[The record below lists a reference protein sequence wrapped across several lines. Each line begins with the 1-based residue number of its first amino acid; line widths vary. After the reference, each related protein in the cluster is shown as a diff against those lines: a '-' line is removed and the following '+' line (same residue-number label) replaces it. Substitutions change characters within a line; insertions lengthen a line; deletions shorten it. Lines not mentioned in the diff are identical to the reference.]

1 MADITSDIDTSDI
14 VGNEQIDT
22 GDVTTPFDDLI
33 GVINDI
39 LNGARSFDQINLG
52 SGSELTIASGAITCS
67 GSVHSVDTEADA
79 ATDDLDTIHMV
90 DGDFVFLRAAS
101 ADREVTLKHGASI
114 QTGDGTDVVLDNTMK
129 TMLLLRSNG
138 VNYVVGGAGRSYPED
153 YISGLAVHA
162 TSATAITVKPGKA
175 LTTDGSLMIVST
187 TDISITPAGMTADS
201 WYEVRLVSGSSG
213 VSAVLH
219 KEGDTWTAPTGY
231 ASGYRVIGYARAT
244 SATEVDR
251 FYTTLTDGPLRDV
264 YFDEKYVFANKVN
277 LTQDTDTEYNLQD
290 ELPTPSLR
298 AVVFCQTSGD
308 SPGDIKWKL
317 PAGSQTHSL
326 MIISEDLKNAIHTVL
341 PVEPGSAGRKLIVR
355 SDRDDDENFYGE
367 VQGYTIDLR
376 EVGS

>member
-67 GSVHSVDTEADA
+67 GSVHSVDTEGDA

-90 DGDFVFLRAAS
+90 NGDFVFLRAAS

-138 VNYVVGGAGRSYPED
+138 VNYVVGGAGPSYPED

-175 LTTDGSLMIVST
+175 LTSDGYPDDRVHDRYQHHARRHDGRQL
-187 TDISITPAGMTADS
+187 
-201 WYEVRLVSGSSG
+201 VRG
-213 VSAVLH
+213 
-219 KEGDTWTAPTGY
+219 
-231 ASGYRVIGYARAT
+231 
-244 SATEVDR
+244 
-251 FYTTLTDGPLRDV
+251 
-264 YFDEKYVFANKVN
+264 
-277 LTQDTDTEYNLQD
+277 
-290 ELPTPSLR
+290 
-298 AVVFCQTSGD
+298 TSGKRQQRGQRRAAPGRRYLD
-308 SPGDIKWKL
+308 SADRLRKRLSGNRLCTGHQRHRGGPFLHNTDRW
-317 PAGSQTHSL
+317 PAARC
-326 MIISEDLKNAIHTVL
+326 I
-341 PVEPGSAGRKLIVR
+341 
-355 SDRDDDENFYGE
+355 F
-367 VQGYTIDLR
+367 
-376 EVGS
+376 